1 MSTIFK
7 KIIDKEI
14 PCFKVAE
21 DEQFLAFLD
30 INPNAKGHTLCIP
43 KIETDDIL
51 DLDKETYKN
60 LRLFSRKVA
69 KSIKDV
75 IQCKKIAIS
84 VIGLEVPHV
93 HVHLI
98 PINDMKDANFSK
110 KVNLTNDDLVLST
123 HRSHAHYL
131 AKNGNLNKMIAE
143 IYGKSSGCSSGKGG
157 SMHLIDT
164 SVGFMGSTAIVGN
177 TIPLGV
183 GLGLSIKLKN
193 EKNISCV
200 FFW

>member
-43 KIETDDIL
+43 KKETDDIL
-51 DLDKETYKN
+51 DLDTETYKN
-60 LRLFSRKVA
+60 LMLFSRKVA

-84 VIGLEVPHV
+84 VIGLEVPHA
-93 HVHLI
+93 HIHLV
-98 PINDMKDANFSK
+98 PINNIDDINFLK
-110 KVNLTNDDLVLST
+110 
-123 HRSHAHYL
+123 
-131 AKNGNLNKMIAE
+131 E
-143 IYGKSSGCSSGKGG
+143 
-157 SMHLIDT
+157 
-164 SVGFMGSTAIVGN
+164 
-177 TIPLGV
+177 
-183 GLGLSIKLKN
+183 KLKLSHN
-193 EKNISCV
+193 EMTEIAIKISKA
-200 FFW
+200 